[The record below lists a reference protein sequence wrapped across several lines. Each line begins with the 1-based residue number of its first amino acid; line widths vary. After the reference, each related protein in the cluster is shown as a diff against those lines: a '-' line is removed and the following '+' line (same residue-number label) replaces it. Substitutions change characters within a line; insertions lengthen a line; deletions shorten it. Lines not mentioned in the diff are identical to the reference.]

1 VVRVVKRK
9 LYVVNV
15 PSSIPIDKIYEKI
28 SSAVRSSYAE
38 VRIQHGKAYI
48 ELVGTASQI
57 KESWS
62 RIREVVRELWELQ
75 NLLEGRETSI
85 EAIAKEA
92 GRTFPPEALAYALKL
107 RGYESRLSEEKDK
120 LLTNAP
126 AEEVIALARQI
137 AETIDSIR
145 FMVKGTAARRLI
157 AAVSVGLNVPAER
170 VIEYSVKAKIL
181 EETEDGLRLRE
192 EWRRAVRKLAVLLK
206 GASLDAEEVEG
217 ERSV

>member
-1 VVRVVKRK
+1 MVRVVKRK
-9 LYVVNV
+9 LYVVSV
-15 PSSIPIDKIYEKI
+15 PSSIPVDKIYEKI
-28 SSAVRSSYAE
+28 SSAIRSSYAE
-38 VRIQHGKAYI
+38 VRIQSGRAYI
-48 ELVGTASQI
+48 ELVGTTSQI

-62 RIREVVRELWELQ
+62 KIREVVRELWELQ

-85 EAIAKEA
+85 EAIVKEA
-92 GRTFPPEALAYALKL
+92 GRTFPPEALVYALKL
-107 RGYESRLSEEKDK
+107 RGYEARLGGEKDK

-137 AETIDSIR
+137 AEIIDSIR
-145 FMVKGTAARRLI
+145 FIVKGAAARRLI
-157 AAVSVGLNVPAER
+157 AAVSAGLNVPAER

-181 EETEDGLRLRE
+181 EETEEGLRLRE

-206 GASLDAEEVEG
+206 GVSLDAEEMEG